1 VQEGAWGAPEEEEP
15 DVDPTDWVDKSV
27 TGFKKA
33 DTSWLQEAVP
43 EVAQQMDDRARK
55 KAEQDVSPESNKF
68 FFFAIVFLMLFCLA
82 PPPHLQALVRLTG
95 VEGCVQA

>member
-1 VQEGAWGAPEEEEP
+1 MQEGAWGAPEEDEP

-68 FFFAIVFLMLFCLA
+68 FFL
-82 PPPHLQALVRLTG
+82 RLSSSCSSAWPLLRIYRHWCG
-95 VEGCVQA
+95 LRV